1 MHESAAVATTAA
13 AAAATTIMTAAATGR
28 GRTMSMNTS
37 NRIIYI

>member
-1 MHESAAVATTAA
+1 MHESAPESAA
-13 AAAATTIMTAAATGR
+13 AAAATTIMTAATGR